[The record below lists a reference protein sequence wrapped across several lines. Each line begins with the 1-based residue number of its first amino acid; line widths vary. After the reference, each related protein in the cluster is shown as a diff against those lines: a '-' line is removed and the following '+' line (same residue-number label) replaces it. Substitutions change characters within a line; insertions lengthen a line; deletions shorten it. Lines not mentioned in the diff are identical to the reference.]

1 MAAVCL
7 AQSDLPTRDFA
18 PAASAGGV
26 NRPPLSVASASGW
39 FRGPFCKIFPE
50 DRSWVLQETT
60 WGPRPGAQTR
70 LLFATLSAAI
80 AYAIDHGYQYKVIHA
95 PQEVALDVTR
105 SIASRSCAN
114 NSA

>member
-18 PAASAGGV
+18 PEASAGGV

-80 AYAIDHGYQYKVIHA
+80 AYAIYHGYRYKVFHVPEAVA
-95 PQEVALDVTR
+95 PNVNGAV
-105 SIASRSCAN
+105 ASRSCAN
-114 NSA
+114 NSG